1 MLTTKR
7 PRTPKYRHFKPR
19 DLGVV
24 RLDGKDV
31 YLGPYDS
38 PESWQQY
45 HQLIA
50 KWHANGCC
58 SLPAPSPDQA
68 TGYIGIN
75 SVVEAYLRFAEE
87 YYSKNDPEGRE
98 FQCIIYALK
107 PLCELYGLTDA
118 TQFGPKA
125 LKSVREQMIQ
135 NKWSRKL
142 INNRINLIKRCFKW
156 AVAEELVKPHVLY
169 GLQSVPGLKFG
180 RTEAK
185 ETEPVKP
192 VADEHVN
199 ATLPFLTPHVATMV
213 RLQRLTGMRPC
224 EVVMMRPCDI
234 DRSGKTW
241 VYEPFHHKNLWRGH
255 QRLIPLGPKAQKLLK
270 PFLKRASDAFLFSPA
285 ESEELRNAKRRE
297 GRKTP
302 MTPSQAK
309 RERIAK
315 PKRPKR
321 DRYDT
326 ASYRRAIDYA
336 VRAANRKRRE
346 DEDKIPA
353 WYPLQLRHTR
363 ATEVRRKYGLDGAQS
378 ALGHKNADVTQVYAE
393 RNLEL
398 AVRIAK
404 ETG

>member
-1 MLTTKR
+1 MPTEKAV
-7 PRTPKYRHFKPR
+7 RTPKYRHFKPK

-24 RLDGKDV
+24 RLNGKDL
-31 YLGPYDS
+31 YLGKFDS
-38 PESWQQY
+38 PESWQKY

-50 KWHANGCC
+50 EWHSNGR
-58 SLPAPSPDQA
+58 SSHPPLVRDSK
-68 TGYIGIN
+68 TGFIGIN
-75 SVVEAYLRFAEE
+75 CVIEAYLEFAKG
-87 YYSKNDPEGRE
+87 YYAKNDAEGKE
-98 FQCIIYALK
+98 LKCITYALE
-107 PLCELYGLTDA
+107 PLSELYGLEDA
-118 TQFGPKA
+118 NQFGPKS
-125 LKSVREQMIQ
+125 LKCLQQHMIG
-135 NKWSRKL
+135 KSWSRKL
-142 INNRINLIKRCFKW
+142 INSRINLVKRCFKW
-156 AVAEELVKPHVLY
+156 AVAEELVPPSILH
-169 GLQSVPGLKFG
+169 GLQAVQGLKFG

-192 VADEHVN
+192 VADEHVD
-199 ATLPFLTPHVATMV
+199 ATLPFLTPHVASMV

-270 PFLKRASDAFLFSPA
+270 PFLKRAPEAFLFSPA

-297 GRKTP
+297 ARKTP

-309 RERIAK
+309 RERIPK

-336 VRAANRKRRE
+336 VKAANRKRKE
-346 DEDKIPA
+346 DEPKIPA